1 MAFVR
6 YEKNQ
11 EIHDD
16 FLFCQPLLGHTT
28 GEDILN
34 VMNKFM
40 QDNKISWTKYVGIS
54 TDGAKSMVGINK
66 GLIAKIQKVAPNVK
80 SIHCCI
86 HREALATRKMPADL
100 QKVLD
105 ESVKIVNYIKGR
117 PLNARL
123 FAQMC
128 EEMGSSHTQL
138 LFHTDVTWLSRGKI
152 LSRLFELRQELQV
165 FLNDKFELKKCLHD
179 STWLSKLAYLAE
191 IFSILNG
198 LNLSLQGKDISLFH
212 VQDEVNATI
221 EKLKLWKTRVNNGEL
236 DSSPSLH
243 EFVIKSFD
251 KIDTDVL
258 KCLTEHLDGLQEG
271 LKNYFPDL
279 TTNLEWI
286 SHPFNIDSF
295 ATPDNLSNV
304 EQEQL
309 LELSAD
315 GFWKNK
321 HKECSLAFF
330 WLQMQQLY
338 QNLTEKVLKHV
349 LPFPTLYLYEVAFSA
364 LVDIKSKKRNRI
376 LDVEPHLRLKLT
388 NREPDYNHL
397 ASSQHKQIH
406 PSH

>member
-1 MAFVR
+1 MSSTHIVAFTER
-6 YEKNQ
+6 LWQ
-11 EIHDD
+11 
-16 FLFCQPLLGHTT
+16 
-28 GEDILN
+28 
-34 VMNKFM
+34 
-40 QDNKISWTKYVGIS
+40 
-54 TDGAKSMVGINK
+54 
-66 GLIAKIQKVAPNVK
+66 
-80 SIHCCI
+80 
-86 HREALATRKMPADL
+86 PADL

-128 EEMGSSHTQL
+128 EETGSSHTQL
-138 LFHTDVTWLSRGKI
+138 LLHTDVRWLFRGKI
-152 LSRLFELRQELQV
+152 LSRLFKLRLELQV

-179 STWLSKLAYLAE
+179 STWLSKLAYLAD

-198 LNLSLQGKDISLFH
+198 LNLSLQGKDISLFY
-212 VQDEVNATI
+212 VQDKVNATI

-236 DSSPSLH
+236 DSFPSLH
-243 EFVIKSFD
+243 EFVIKSSD

-279 TTNLEWI
+279 TTNFKWI
-286 SHPFNIDSF
+286 RQPFNIDSS
-295 ATPDNLSNV
+295 AMPDNLSNV

-309 LELSAD
+309 LELPANE
-315 GFWKNK
+315 FLKNK
-321 HKECSLAFF
+321 HKECSLASF

-338 QNLTEKVLKHV
+338 PNLTEKVLKHV
-349 LPFPTLYLYEVAFSA
+349 LPFPTSYLCEVAFSA

-388 NREPDYNHL
+388 NREPDHNHQ